1 MQTDTSQADAGGEG
15 SDDDYEK
22 VRLGGGAHISA
33 AEGAVEGGG
42 RLSESWGPWGWRV
55 EPGTEAWLPAQAGS
69 QWGGGT
75 PPRSRAMTLT
85 LTLDPDHSG
94 ATAQLSLHQ
103 HHRVLRGGKVGAPSA
118 FLHGLVWADLRF
130 SAPCP
135 TSGVPA
141 FLAAPRP
148 GSVHLPLWPPVL
160 SEWGRWVGSEGPR
173 KLPAAGS
180 PPHSC
185 VVVGSSRPRA
195 PGGRPR
201 MVSTASGT
209 PPPSRER

>member
-33 AEGAVEGGG
+33 TEGAVEGGG

-69 QWGGGT
+69 QRGGGT
-75 PPRSRAMTLT
+75 PPRSRATTLT

-130 SAPCP
+130 SAPPPPQVSLPFWPPPARALCACP
-135 TSGVPA
+135 CGPRCSRSGGGGWGWRVPESC
-141 FLAAPRP
+141 PRP
-148 GSVHLPLWPPVL
+148 APLHAAVL
-160 SEWGRWVGSEGPR
+160 
-173 KLPAAGS
+173 L
-180 PPHSC
+180 
-185 VVVGSSRPRA
+185 
-195 PGGRPR
+195 
-201 MVSTASGT
+201 
-209 PPPSRER
+209 